1 MIGTTKTSKISK
13 KAAQNVEEDEES
25 KFLGASPS
33 QVSIATESDD
43 GPDISELA
51 KCYVMN
57 KSLQLKSR
65 LVYISDMT
73 LYITYLSEE
82 GDQLIV
88 AISV

>member
-1 MIGTTKTSKISK
+1 MIGTTKTNKISK
-13 KAAQNVEEDEES
+13 KAAQNKVEDEES
-25 KFLGASPS
+25 KFLCASPS
-33 QVSIATESDD
+33 QVSIATENDE
-43 GPDISELA
+43 GPEISKLA

-65 LVYISDMT
+65 LVYINDMT

>member
-1 MIGTTKTSKISK
+1 MIGTTKTNKISK
-13 KAAQNVEEDEES
+13 KAAQNMEEDEES
-25 KFLGASPS
+25 KILGASPS
-33 QVSIATESDD
+33 QVSIATESDE
-43 GPDISELA
+43 GTDISELA

-65 LVYISDMT
+65 LVYINDMT

-82 GDQLIV
+82 GDQLNV